1 MKLAKMNYE
10 VVIPEKVTVTIINGL
25 FTVKGPKG
33 EVSRNFI
40 FPKVAITQQENKI
53 IFNTLKPTKREKAAI
68 YTTEAHL
75 KNMFAGFLNG
85 VVYKLKICSGHFPMK
100 VTLKNNI
107 LEVKNYMGET
117 VPRTLKIKPGVEV
130 KIAEPE
136 ITVTGVDK
144 EFTSQI
150 AAAIE
155 QMTRRSSF
163 DRRTFQDGI
172 YITSKDGVVLK

>member
-1 MKLAKMNYE
+1 MTYE
-10 VVIPEKVTVTIINGL
+10 VVIPEKVTVTIENGL
-25 FTVKGPKG
+25 FRVKGPKG
-33 EVSRNFI
+33 EVNRKFI
-40 FPKVAITQQENKI
+40 FPKITITHQGDKI
-53 IFNTLKPTKREKAAI
+53 VFSAKKPTKREKAAI

-75 KNMFAGFLNG
+75 KNMFAGVLNG

-117 VPRTLKIKPGVEV
+117 VPRTLRIKPGVEV

-163 DRRTFQDGI
+163 DRRIFQDGI
-172 YITSKDGVVLK
+172 YITSKDGVALK